1 MQRMPMR
8 TLIAAFF
15 AIVAI
20 VLTPVAVTAAWMDQQ
35 VVSEQGFVELAGP
48 LGEDDDFQS
57 SLAVALSEH
66 LSTQTGLPPE
76 LNALVKPVIAE
87 TVQSVSTLPDYP
99 EAWDESL
106 RRSRQLIFGNQSS
119 VAESGQE
126 SGAEGAAT
134 DDGLTLDIGPIVSL
148 AVSSF
153 SETIGVDVD
162 APGTVPVEVGT
173 GSERELVQRLER
185 VASVWLPIAV
195 VAGVF
200 AVAALLVARGR
211 SITLALIGLGVAVG
225 GAALW
230 LLTQNYRSFV
240 PNQGGG
246 AEIARLFRDSLLT
259 RAADD
264 FSTWSVFLA
273 VGGTAVLVIGIL
285 IRAATRRDGTA

>member
-1 MQRMPMR
+1 MR
-8 TLIAAFF
+8 TLLSALF
-15 AIVAI
+15 AIIAI
-20 VLTPVAVTAAWMDQQ
+20 VLTPIAVTAAWMDQQ

-48 LGEDDDFQS
+48 LGEDQDFQS
-57 SLAVALSEH
+57 SLAEALSEH

-106 RRSRQLIFGNQSS
+106 RRSHQMIFGDQSS
-119 VAESGQE
+119 VAESGQDG
-126 SGAEGAAT
+126 GAEGTAT

-153 SETIGVDVD
+153 SETIGADVD
-162 APGTVPVEVGT
+162 APGAVPVEVGT
-173 GSERELVQRLER
+173 GAEQELVQRLER
-185 VASVWLPIAV
+185 VASVGLPIAV

-200 AVAALLVARGR
+200 AIAALLVARVR
-211 SITLALIGLGVAVG
+211 STTLSLMGLGVAVG

-230 LLTQNYRSFV
+230 LLMENYRAFV
-240 PNQGGG
+240 PDQSDG
-246 AEIARLFRDSLLT
+246 AEIARLFRDSLLA

-264 FSTWSVFLA
+264 FSAWSVFLA
-273 VGGTAVLVIGIL
+273 AGGTAVFVIGIL
-285 IRAATRRDGTA
+285 VRAATRRDGTA